1 MVADMDLPESRYPR
15 ERIPTF
21 ARDLLQRVSTA
32 PGVQSAALLTN
43 VPLDPRAR
51 AEFGFELEGEA
62 AAPGQAPKAEMVFAT
77 PAYLETMGIPLLRG
91 RDLRWTDVKSAPHV
105 VLVNEA
111 FVRRFFGSGD
121 PLGRRITDLV
131 GPDDPWEIAGV
142 IGDVHTQA
150 LDRAPSP
157 LMVVPLLQFP
167 VTTLRIAARTA
178 RGDPMKLLPVLRA
191 EVITFDKDVPLSSP
205 RALPQIVNDSVGAR
219 RFQMTL
225 LSIFALVA
233 LLLAAL
239 GIYGV
244 TAYSVTQRSREIGI
258 RMALGAAPASVVW
271 LVLGSGLRL
280 SILGVAIG
288 VGVALLATRAL
299 ASLVYQVS
307 TTDPLTLT
315 VTGALLVGA
324 AAVASA
330 APALRATRLDPSTS
344 LRAE

>member
-1 MVADMDLPESRYPR
+1 
-15 ERIPTF
+15 
-21 ARDLLQRVSTA
+21 
-32 PGVQSAALLTN
+32 
-43 VPLDPRAR
+43 
-51 AEFGFELEGEA
+51 
-62 AAPGQAPKAEMVFAT
+62 
-77 PAYLETMGIPLLRG
+77 
-91 RDLRWTDVKSAPHV
+91 VKSAPHV

-111 FVRRFFGSGD
+111 FVRRLLGNGE
-121 PLGRRITDLV
+121 PLGRRINHLV

-157 LMVVPLLQFP
+157 LMVVPLQQFP
-167 VTTLRIAARTA
+167 VPTLRIAARSALTN
-178 RGDPMKLLPVLRA
+178 PMQLLPVLRA
-191 EVITFDKDVPLSSP
+191 EVLALDKDVPLSSP
-205 RALPQIVNDSVGAR
+205 RALPQIVSDSVGVR

-225 LSIFALVA
+225 LSIFAVVA
-233 LLLAAL
+233 LILAAL

-258 RMALGAAPASVVW
+258 RMALGADPARVLRMVV
-271 LVLGSGLRL
+271 GSGLRL

-288 VGVALLATRAL
+288 VVGAVLATRAL

-315 VTGALLVGA
+315 ATGALLVGA